1 MYGGRIANALVTG
14 GTGFIGSHTVEL
26 LLKHGLNVQ
35 CLIRP
40 GRKNIGWLEEL
51 PVEVLETNLLDSHSL
66 EPIVRNA
73 DYIFHIAGVTKAKQK
88 KDFFEGN
95 ATTTQN
101 LLEAAKNSTRLK
113 KFCLVGSLTAVGPSE
128 NGLPFDEEAPC
139 NPITTYGK
147 SKLEAEKICRSYSHS
162 IPIVIIRP
170 PAVYGPRDQDI
181 LEIFRWV
188 VKGFMPIIGGRQ
200 KTLSFVYAT
209 DLARA
214 IMEATLSEKTRGET
228 YFVADQP
235 TYLFTDLVKQ
245 LATIAGKKT
254 IPLPIPSFALYPAAA
269 VAQFLS
275 LFSSKPS
282 VLNIEKARD
291 LLQHHWV
298 CSSKKIEQHIGFRCT
313 TSIDDGLRNTYHW
326 YKGQGWL

>member
-1 MYGGRIANALVTG
+1 M
-14 GTGFIGSHTVEL
+14 
-26 LLKHGLNVQ
+26 
-35 CLIRP
+35 
-40 GRKNIGWLEEL
+40 
-51 PVEVLETNLLDSHSL
+51 EVLETNLFDSHSL

-95 ATTTQN
+95 VTTTKN
-101 LLEAAKNSTRLK
+101 LLEAVKNSTRLK
-113 KFCLVGSLTAVGPSE
+113 NFCLVSSLTAVGPSE
-128 NGLPFDEEAPC
+128 NGFPLDEGAPC

-147 SKLEAEKICRSYSHS
+147 SKLEAERICRSYSHNV
-162 IPIVIIRP
+162 PIVIIRP

-200 KTLSFVYAT
+200 KTLSFIYAT

-214 IMEATLSEKTRGET
+214 IVEATLSEKTKGET
-228 YFVADQP
+228 YFVADEP
-235 TYLFTDLVKQ
+235 MYLFTDLVKK
-245 LATIAGKKT
+245 LAAIAGKKI
-254 IPLPIPSFALYPAAA
+254 IPLPIPSFALYSAAA

-282 VLNIEKARD
+282 VLNIEKAQD

-298 CSSKKIEQHIGFRCT
+298 CSSKKIERHIGFTCT
-313 TSIDDGLRNTYHW
+313 TSIEDGLRNTHRW
-326 YKGQGWL
+326 YKEQGWL